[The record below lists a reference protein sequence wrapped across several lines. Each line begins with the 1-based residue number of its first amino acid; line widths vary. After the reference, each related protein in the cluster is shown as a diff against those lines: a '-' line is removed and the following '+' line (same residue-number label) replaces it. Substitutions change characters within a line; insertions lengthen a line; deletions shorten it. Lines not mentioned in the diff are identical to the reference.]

1 MPQVTEK
8 DIKKVARLARIAVSH
23 AECATLTTQVGNII
37 NWAEQLNEVDT
48 TNVEPLHN
56 VHDLPLRMEKDEV
69 TDGNIAEDV
78 LKNAKNAK
86 YGYFAVPKVIE

>member
-8 DIKKVARLARIAVSH
+8 DIKKVARLARIAVSEK
-23 AECATLTTQVGNII
+23 ECTTLSEQVGSII
-37 NWAEQLNEVDT
+37 NWVETLSEVDT
-48 TNVEPLHN
+48 QNVEPLTS
-56 VHDLPLRMEKDEV
+56 VHDIALRMAKDEIS
-69 TDGNIAEDV
+69 DGNIAEDV